1 MKVIV
6 YIAFDNDIDGR
17 GPEHIQFASLD
28 EKQRDDFVA
37 GAKDKN
43 WLSKGERIY
52 QLEEHAKKVWKQLDG
67 VARLAL
73 QEFPQGR

>member
-6 YIAFDNDIDGR
+6 YIAFDNGVDGR
-17 GPEHIQFASLD
+17 SPEYIHFASLD

-37 GAKDKN
+37 ASKSKN

-52 QLEEHAKKVWKQLDG
+52 QLEQYAKTIWQQLDG

-73 QEFPQGR
+73 QTHPQY